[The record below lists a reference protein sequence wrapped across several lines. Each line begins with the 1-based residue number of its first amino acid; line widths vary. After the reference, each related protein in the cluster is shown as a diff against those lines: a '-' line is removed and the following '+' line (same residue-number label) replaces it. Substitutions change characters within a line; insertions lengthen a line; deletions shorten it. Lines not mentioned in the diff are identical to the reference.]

1 MRRHQSAL
9 KPRKENDM
17 DDRKIIEL
25 FFARDEK
32 ALSESQK
39 KYGRY
44 CESISKNILSSDE
57 DAEEVLNDTLLSAWN
72 SIPPEEPKSL
82 KSYLGMLARNL
93 SLDRYRKMKAEKR
106 GGCEV
111 SLCLEEAEEFL
122 ADTKSI
128 SEEYER
134 REFVKFLNN
143 FLHSLPERECDIF
156 VRRYFYCDSTSS
168 IARRFALKESN
179 VLVILSRTRK
189 SLKKALQKGGYTL

>member
-1 MRRHQSAL
+1 M
-9 KPRKENDM
+9 KRKENDM

-82 KSYLGMLARNL
+82 KTYLGTLARNL

-122 ADTKSI
+122 ADTKSV
-128 SEEYER
+128 SEEYEK
-134 REFVKFLNN
+134 REFIKFLNE

-156 VRRYFYCDSTSS
+156 VRRYFYCDSTAS
-168 IARRFALKESN
+168 IANRFGIKEPH

>member
-1 MRRHQSAL
+1 M
-9 KPRKENDM
+9 KRKENDM

-44 CESISKNILSSDE
+44 CESISRNILSSDE
-57 DAEEVLNDTLLSAWN
+57 DSEEVLNDTLLSAWN

-82 KSYLGMLARNL
+82 KSYLGTLARNL

-128 SEEYER
+128 SEEYEK
-134 REFVKFLNN
+134 REFIKFLNDY
-143 FLHSLPERECDIF
+143 LHSLPERECDIF
-156 VRRYFYCDSTSS
+156 VRRYFYCDSTAN
-168 IARRFALKESN
+168 IAHRFGINEPH

>member
-1 MRRHQSAL
+1 
-9 KPRKENDM
+9 M

-32 ALSESQK
+32 ALSESQST
-39 KYGRY
+39 YGGY
-44 CESISKNILSSDE
+44 CKSISKNILSSDE

-72 SIPPEEPKSL
+72 TIPPEEPKSL
-82 KSYLGMLARNL
+82 KAYLGTLARNI

-122 ADTKSI
+122 ADTKSV
-128 SEEYER
+128 SEEYEK
-134 REFVKFLNN
+134 REFVAYLNGFLR
-143 FLHSLPERECDIF
+143 SLPERDCDIF
-156 VRRYFYCDSTSS
+156 VRRYFYCDSTAD
-168 IARRFALKESN
+168 IAKRFALKEPH

-189 SLKKALQKGGYTL
+189 RLKNALEKGGFTL

>member
-1 MRRHQSAL
+1 
-9 KPRKENDM
+9 M

-25 FFARDEK
+25 FFARDER
-32 ALSESQK
+32 ALSESQE

-72 SIPPEEPKSL
+72 SIPPKEPKSL
-82 KSYLGMLARNL
+82 KTYLGTLARNL
-93 SLDRYRKMKAEKR
+93 SLDRYRQMKAEKR

-128 SEEYER
+128 SEEYEK
-134 REFVKFLNN
+134 REFIKFLND
-143 FLHSLPERECDIF
+143 FLHSLSERDCDIF
-156 VRRYFYCDSTSS
+156 VRRYFYCDSTAD
-168 IARRFALKESN
+168 IGRRFALKEPN

-189 SLKKALQKGGYTL
+189 SLKKALEKGGYAL

>member
-1 MRRHQSAL
+1 M
-9 KPRKENDM
+9 KRKENDM
-17 DDRKIIEL
+17 DDLKIIEL

-44 CESISKNILSSDE
+44 CQSISRNILSSDE

-82 KSYLGMLARNL
+82 KTYLGTLARNL

-156 VRRYFYCDSTSS
+156 VRRYFYCDSTAS

>member
-1 MRRHQSAL
+1 
-9 KPRKENDM
+9 M

-57 DAEEVLNDTLLSAWN
+57 DAEEVLNDTLLCAWN
-72 SIPPEEPKSL
+72 TIPPEHPKSL
-82 KSYLGMLARNL
+82 KAYLGTLARNI

-122 ADTKSI
+122 ADTKSV

-134 REFVKFLNN
+134 REFTEFLNR
-143 FLHSLPERECDIF
+143 FLHSLPERECDVF
-156 VRRYFYCDSTSS
+156 VRRYFYCDSTAD
-168 IARRFALKESN
+168 IAKRFALKEPN

-189 SLKKALQKGGYTL
+189 RLKNALEKGGFTL

>member
-1 MRRHQSAL
+1 
-9 KPRKENDM
+9 M
-17 DDRKIIEL
+17 DDNKIIEL
-25 FFARDEK
+25 FFARNEK
-32 ALSESQK
+32 ALSESQQ

-44 CESISKNILSSDE
+44 CRLIAKNILPSDE
-57 DAEEVLNDTLLSAWN
+57 DTEEVLNDTLLCAWN
-72 SIPPEEPKSL
+72 TIPPENPKSL
-82 KSYLGMLARNL
+82 KVYLGTLARNL

-143 FLHSLPERECDIF
+143 FLHSLPDRECDIF
-156 VRRYFYCDSTSS
+156 VRRYFYCDSTAD
-168 IARRFALKESN
+168 IANRFAVKEPN

-189 SLKKALQKGGYTL
+189 KLKKVLEKGGYTL

>member
-1 MRRHQSAL
+1 
-9 KPRKENDM
+9 M
-17 DDRKIIEL
+17 DDRNIIEL

-44 CESISKNILSSDE
+44 CESISRNILSSDE

-82 KSYLGMLARNL
+82 KSYLGTLARNL

-106 GGCEV
+106 GGCEA

-128 SEEYER
+128 SEEYEK
-134 REFVKFLNN
+134 REFTKFLNE

-156 VRRYFYCDSTSS
+156 VRRYFYCDSTAN
-168 IARRFALKESN
+168 IAHRFALKEPN